1 MTVKRP
7 ALLVAALALLGTL
20 ALGAD
25 TAARAANEENARTA
39 QAQPADV
46 ATPAARRA
54 RSHVRIYRAP
64 LAWPYPRP
72 GYYSWPG
79 RNAVR
84 RCVDWYALE
93 NRASGRVVTPQM
105 RCWWARG

>member
-1 MTVKRP
+1 MTAKRL
-7 ALLVAALALLGTL
+7 ALMVSALALLGVL
-20 ALGAD
+20 AVGAG
-25 TAARAANEENARTA
+25 TAARAANDGNARMA

-46 ATPAARRA
+46 AMPAARRV
-54 RSHVRIYRAP
+54 RPRVRIYRAP

-84 RCVDWYALE
+84 RCADWYALE
-93 NRASGRVVTPQM
+93 NRASGPALTPQM